1 MNEKAIKSL
10 LLAFYYDSNYHYCI
24 DYVIKCFGTENPF
37 YKIFGKSSVSI
48 KNYSISK
55 SKFTTYTDTFRQ
67 ITGPKTKNQGENE
80 MRNEKSEKKR
90 GTKRTISLKKTKNQK
105 ETWAK
110 RIIFVYKIE
119 KRV

>member
-10 LLAFYYDSNYHYCI
+10 LLAFYCDSNYHYCI
-24 DYVIKCFGTENPF
+24 NYVIKCFGTENPF

-80 MRNEKSEKKR
+80 MRNEKSEKKEEPKEQSVSR
-90 GTKRTISLKKTKNQK
+90 KLKTRKRLGQK
-105 ETWAK
+105 E
-110 RIIFVYKIE
+110 
-119 KRV
+119 